1 MIKRLKDGDLVITNN
16 FTLKQDIYRVKNQK
30 LKNIG
35 RYTRDELFKAL
46 NNFIKSEKLYNT
58 EVKVYIPRNIQIP
71 SDFNYNSMIENY

>member
-1 MIKRLKDGDLVITNN
+1 MIKGLKDGDLVITNN

>member
-1 MIKRLKDGDLVITNN
+1 MIKGLKDGDLVITNN

-46 NNFIKSEKLYNT
+46 NNFIKSEKLYDT
-58 EVKVYIPRNIQIP
+58 EVKVYVPRNIQIP

>member
-1 MIKRLKDGDLVITNN
+1 MIKGLRDGDLVITNN

-46 NNFIKSEKLYNT
+46 NNFIKSEKLYDT
-58 EVKVYIPRNIQIP
+58 EVKVYVPRNIQIP